1 MATILLIDWYQANKS
16 ERAKRNAEILL
27 QRWGERQGGAA
38 FVSVASTFILTD
50 YKYDHKEVEL
60 LRHLLNCNNLSYR
73 AIANIDLQ
81 EMGEMMF
88 ARAII
93 SNNNKQPKK

>member
-1 MATILLIDWYQANKS
+1 MATIFLIDWRQANMG
-16 ERAKRNAEILL
+16 ERAKRYTEMIL

-60 LRHLLNCNNLSYR
+60 LRHLLNSSKLSYR

-81 EMGEMMF
+81 EMGETMF
-88 ARAII
+88 ARAIK
-93 SNNNKQPKK
+93 NNNNQKKGA